1 MSEAKSKLSKVA
13 RLRKRLSESLGR
25 LASKWHLVYFTNF
38 LPSLMRSMN
47 AMVIRGMGVVVNLV
61 VKIRNEKNFTK

>member
-1 MSEAKSKLSKVA
+1 
-13 RLRKRLSESLGR
+13 
-25 LASKWHLVYFTNF
+25 
-38 LPSLMRSMN
+38 MRSMN